1 MPSAGRPLITANQVT
16 LARLIPMPLLAWLIY
31 RGAEQGYKNNPYMWA
46 ALIAGTLIGCTDWV
60 DGLLAR
66 KYGPTV
72 LGGLLDPIADKIFN
86 AFAYTPFVDTA
97 LTETRQIAANME
109 ERTYESLI
117 MRYAALVSPA
127 AMGFGLQALVEVTL
141 EDHSEK
147 TVEAFEAAIRAR
159 PEVVACY
166 AVTGDMDFLLH
177 VFATD
182 LNAFSDFA
190 LKALLRM
197 PGVKGTRSSFIMQA
211 IKSDLAWAPAPRLK

>member
-1 MPSAGRPLITANQVT
+1 MTT
-16 LARLIPMPLLAWLIY
+16 LDEIDRKII
-31 RGAEQGYKNNPYMWA
+31 A
-46 ALIAGTLIGCTDWV
+46 ALQAEGRLPIVDLADRVGLSATPCQRRVKRLEEEGLIV
-60 DGLLAR
+60 
-66 KYGPTV
+66 
-72 LGGLLDPIADKIFN
+72 
-86 AFAYTPFVDTA
+86 
-97 LTETRQIAANME
+97 
-109 ERTYESLI
+109 
-117 MRYAALVSPA
+117 RYAALVSPA

-159 PEVVACY
+159 TEVVACY

-182 LNAFSDFA
+182 LASFSDFA

>member
-1 MPSAGRPLITANQVT
+1 MATIDEIDRKIV
-16 LARLIPMPLLAWLIY
+16 
-31 RGAEQGYKNNPYMWA
+31 A
-46 ALIAGTLIGCTDWV
+46 ALQAEGRLPIV
-60 DGLLAR
+60 DL
-66 KYGPTV
+66 
-72 LGGLLDPIADKIFN
+72 ADKVGLS
-86 AFAYTPFVDTA
+86 ATPCQRRVKR
-97 LTETRQIAANME
+97 LE
-109 ERTYESLI
+109 EEGLI
-117 MRYAALVSPA
+117 VRYAALVSPA

-159 PEVVACY
+159 AEVVACY

-182 LNAFSDFA
+182 LASFSDFA

-211 IKSDLAWAPAPRLK
+211 IKSDLAWAPAARLK

>member
-1 MPSAGRPLITANQVT
+1 MTSLDDIDRKIIAALQAEGRLPIVDLADRVGLSPTPCQRRVKRLEEEGLIT
-16 LARLIPMPLLAWLIY
+16 
-31 RGAEQGYKNNPYMWA
+31 
-46 ALIAGTLIGCTDWV
+46 
-60 DGLLAR
+60 
-66 KYGPTV
+66 
-72 LGGLLDPIADKIFN
+72 
-86 AFAYTPFVDTA
+86 
-97 LTETRQIAANME
+97 
-109 ERTYESLI
+109 
-117 MRYAALVSPA
+117 RYAALVSPA

-182 LNAFSDFA
+182 LASYSDFA

>member
-1 MPSAGRPLITANQVT
+1 MTT
-16 LARLIPMPLLAWLIY
+16 LDEIDRKII
-31 RGAEQGYKNNPYMWA
+31 A
-46 ALIAGTLIGCTDWV
+46 ALQAEGRLPIV
-60 DGLLAR
+60 DLADRVGLSA
-66 KYGPTV
+66 
-72 LGGLLDPIADKIFN
+72 
-86 AFAYTPFVDTA
+86 TPCQRRVKR
-97 LTETRQIAANME
+97 LE
-109 ERTYESLI
+109 EEGLI

-177 VFATD
+177 LFATD
-182 LNAFSDFA
+182 LASFSDFA